1 MEIEKEIEISKH
13 QGVVFFRDTPLG
25 DLYDAFVTA
34 WNLKRAPYEA
44 SIFYNLGRVHGIREE
59 RVSRKKRAA
68 CSTGAPISEHGSMKS
83 GATLP
88 EGRDASGSAPVAS
101 NEALAYRATTI
112 QILNRIHSVDVLR
125 KIYTMAKRLEEW
137 ERTGC

>member
-1 MEIEKEIEISKH
+1 MAHWQDEPDIQNTYPYCITDPAERTSEIMGIEKEK
-13 QGVVFFRDTPLG
+13 QKCV
-25 DLYDAFVTA
+25 
-34 WNLKRAPYEA
+34 
-44 SIFYNLGRVHGIREE
+44 
-59 RVSRKKRAA
+59 A
-68 CSTGAPISEHGSMKS
+68 CSTGAPISERGSRKG

-88 EGRDASGSAPVAS
+88 ERGDASGSAPVES

-125 KIYTMAKRLEEW
+125 KIYTLAKRLEAW